1 MAPVSADGTLM
12 LDFYFLTYIHC
23 HTSALEI

>member
-1 MAPVSADGTLM
+1 MASVSADGTLM
-12 LDFYFLTYIHC
+12 LDFYFLTCIRC